1 MQLELPFEKGE
12 EMTWL
17 KIVTSTT
24 GAEQLL
30 EASRVMSVKK
40 SGATVTFV
48 TDSGAQYQWL
58 WDGKVTTWAKLMIVL
73 NISEQV

>member
-1 MQLELPFEKGE
+1 MSISNNGSWLSSMVICVPCVPDVVFTSNLP
-12 EMTWL
+12 
-17 KIVTSTT
+17 
-24 GAEQLL
+24 
-30 EASRVMSVKK
+30 MSVKK
-40 SGATVTFV
+40 SGVTVTFV